1 MRYYMFGIWI
11 FLDIFVIKIYIYVY
25 YNLFSF
31 IYVCYVDL
39 LGVLLCIM
47 VYLVIC
53 KFVLNFFLIILIVI
67 CLCFI
72 CMIWLKYENVCFFK
86 FKWYY

>member
-47 VYLVIC
+47 VFLVY
-53 KFVLNFFLIILIVI
+53 
-67 CLCFI
+67 
-72 CMIWLKYENVCFFK
+72 M
-86 FKWYY
+86 